1 MTGRP
6 SSWSKSNSDKCASG
20 SEVCWGQ
27 CIKYQ
32 KLTNTLR
39 MTRKSEFWLA
49 VVVVE
54 WVCGGLL
61 SALSQFLNFFSYF
74 FLDFFTR
81 KPGGWVSGSRFS
93 HLSPQIFID
102 FFFQLFFLDFW
113 TRKPS
118 GWVSGRR
125 FAERIVTISQES
137 RHRVSPISTPKP
149 SGKGDLARYRG
160 TCRALT

>member
-6 SSWSKSNSDKCASG
+6 SSWSRSNSDKCASG

-54 WVCGGLL
+54 WVGGGLL
-61 SALSQFLNFFSYF
+61 SALSQFLNFFHIFSWI
-74 FLDFFTR
+74 FLLENLVVEWVGRGFLTFPPRFLSTSFSNFSFWIFGLANLVVEWV
-81 KPGGWVSGSRFS
+81 GGGLLSALSQFLKSHDIVSVQYP
-93 HLSPQIFID
+93 PQS
-102 FFFQLFFLDFW
+102 L
-113 TRKPS
+113 P
-118 GWVSGRR
+118 
-125 FAERIVTISQES
+125 A
-137 RHRVSPISTPKP
+137 RVI
-149 SGKGDLARYRG
+149 
-160 TCRALT
+160 